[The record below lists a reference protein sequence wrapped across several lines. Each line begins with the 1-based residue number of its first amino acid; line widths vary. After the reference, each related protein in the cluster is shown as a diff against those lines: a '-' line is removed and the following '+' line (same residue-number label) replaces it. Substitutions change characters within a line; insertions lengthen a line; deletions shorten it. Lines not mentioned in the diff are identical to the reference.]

1 MSTIKKIRETMNSKL
16 DKWEAEATAF
26 QAQLELSKEQ
36 VKTRVEEQ
44 KQRLEEIAQQMKDK
58 IDAAGDFTE
67 ETKTKVK
74 GAFEHMQV
82 QLALGVADTRDSYQE
97 WKQKVESGIAG
108 FEKEVE
114 VALDEKGAQLE
125 AGLDSLKDAYVKQTS
140 ACEAEIDAMQAKFQ
154 EAKASAKADF
164 EKYKQDAQSKIN
176 EYKQK
181 LNEKRQLTADKFGD
195 FEAELSSGA
204 TQIKDAVK
212 NLFS

>member
-1 MSTIKKIRETMNSKL
+1 MSTIKNIRETMNSKL

-44 KQRLEEIAQQMKDK
+44 KQRLEEIARQMKDK
-58 IDAAGDFTE
+58 IDAAGDYADA
-67 ETKTKVK
+67 TKDKVK
-74 GAFEHMQV
+74 ASFENMQV
-82 QLALGVADTRDSYQE
+82 QLALGVADTRDGYQE
-97 WKQKVESGIAG
+97 WKKKVQSSIAG

-114 VALDEKGAQLE
+114 VALDEKGAQLD
-125 AGLDSLKDAYVKQTS
+125 AGLDALKDAYVKQTS
-140 ACEAEIDAMQAKFQ
+140 ACEAEIDAMQAQFQ

-176 EYKQK
+176 EYKQV
-181 LNEKRQLTADKFGD
+181 LNEKRKLAVDKFGD